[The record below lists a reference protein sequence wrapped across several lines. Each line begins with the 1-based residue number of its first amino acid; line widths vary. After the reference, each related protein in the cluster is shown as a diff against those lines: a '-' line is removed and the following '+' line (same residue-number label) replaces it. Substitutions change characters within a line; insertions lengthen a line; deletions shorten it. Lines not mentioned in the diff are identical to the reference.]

1 MADAHETRA
10 SVETMAFQLLLQKM
24 TALEYAVQGLPPLL
38 KKIID
43 HLEAQAKQPE
53 VPIATYEQLYA
64 KYLEAP
70 EEDADAE
77 ATAAPVIEVTA
88 APPPQSHQRWR
99 VWRWFVK
106 ERA

>member
-1 MADAHETRA
+1 MAEAPKGPDGL
-10 SVETMAFQLLLQKM
+10 ETMAFQLLLHKV
-24 TALEYAVQGLPPLL
+24 TSLEQAVHSLPPLL

-43 HLEAQAKQPE
+43 HLEAQAKQPD

-77 ATAAPVIEVTA
+77 APAAPVSEVTA

>member
-1 MADAHETRA
+1 MPEPHERPDGMEA
-10 SVETMAFQLLLQKM
+10 MAFQLLLQKM

-88 APPPQSHQRWR
+88 APPPKSHQRWR